1 MANGEIFRVTLR
13 MEIHPGMGQA
23 FEKAWIDGAGVIT
36 DQQANLGQW
45 LSRSSSEPG
54 DIYYIVSDWV
64 DEPRFREYEQS
75 EEHLVHRQK
84 LHPYRAAGSMTT
96 MTVLYD
102 LAGAG
107 ARS

>member
-1 MANGEIFRVTLR
+1 MADGEVFRVTLR
-13 MEIHPGMGQA
+13 MDVHPGMGAA
-23 FEKAWIDGAGVIT
+23 FEKAWIDGANVIT
-36 DQQANLGQW
+36 SQRANLGQW
-45 LSRSSSEPG
+45 LSRSSESC
-54 DIYYIVSDWV
+54 DVYYIVSDWV
-64 DEPRFREYEQS
+64 DEPAFREYERS
-75 EEHLVHRQK
+75 EEHVVHRQK